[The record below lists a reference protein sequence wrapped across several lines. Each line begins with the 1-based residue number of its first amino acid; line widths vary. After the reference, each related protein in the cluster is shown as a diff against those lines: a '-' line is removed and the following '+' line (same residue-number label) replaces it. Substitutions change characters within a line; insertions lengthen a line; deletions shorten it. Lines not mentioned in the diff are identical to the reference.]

1 MTFLHKLAQRL
12 ARLKSIFGMALIV
25 AVACEQP
32 LKLTDPSGS
41 GSLARI
47 QVSPKNLT
55 TLTNQ
60 VTQFVAI
67 GLTATGDTAP
77 VAINW
82 SATGGSIVDTNSNGG
97 RHYGRYKSPSQPGRY
112 SVTIHS
118 VPAAVVD
125 SAVVMVSAVP
135 VASVALSPAAASLSV
150 GQLVQL
156 TATAQDST
164 GAPLAGRV
172 VTWTSSNGAVARVS
186 ADGLVTGAAPG
197 SATITAASEGK
208 GSTATITVT
217 QAQATL
223 VRITLAPDTATVSV
237 GKTRQFSVSGKYS
250 DSSSALVSATFT
262 ATGGTISTNGLYTA
276 GQAAGTFSVIATSA
290 NLADTSTVAVVRSP
304 VASVAVNPVL
314 DTVPVGQTLQLT
326 ATPTDAAGNTLSGR
340 VVTWASSNAAVA
352 TVSGSG
358 LLTAVAPGS
367 VVITATSEGVNGTSN
382 ILVAVVVAATVQVT
396 PSSGVVSTGATRQL
410 SATARDAGGN
420 LLTGHLVAW
429 TSLNPAI
436 ATVNASGLVTGV
448 APGTATIQAVVDTAR
463 GTATVAVS
471 TASGTT
477 PWIEEDFSTYTSAA
491 NMLADPRGI
500 YSVAED
506 ENPSRISLDQST
518 GYGASNR
525 SMRYDYVNVGCT
537 SQTVGRNMTLPYAVK
552 ELWAEFYVKFSI
564 GFTSQNPLGCATPPD
579 YKFIFG
585 RLNEPVGRFAV
596 RWGSQS
602 PPSITVEAGPNVDLY
617 TYEPIA
623 PYSDGQWHRVRV
635 HWKAG
640 PSGTATTVIQ
650 TWVDGKLIYDRSD
663 FVMNGSSPQI
673 YGLALGRN
681 LDQGLPN
688 VTMSLWW
695 GLVRV
700 WNASPGW

>member
-1 MTFLHKLAQRL
+1 
-12 ARLKSIFGMALIV
+12 GVV
-25 AVACEQP
+25 A
-32 LKLTDPSGS
+32 
-41 GSLARI
+41 
-47 QVSPKNLT
+47 
-55 TLTNQ
+55 
-60 VTQFVAI
+60 
-67 GLTATGDTAP
+67 
-77 VAINW
+77 
-82 SATGGSIVDTNSNGG
+82 
-97 RHYGRYKSPSQPGRY
+97 
-112 SVTIHS
+112 
-118 VPAAVVD
+118 
-125 SAVVMVSAVP
+125 
-135 VASVALSPAAASLSV
+135 
-150 GQLVQL
+150 
-156 TATAQDST
+156 
-164 GAPLAGRV
+164 
-172 VTWTSSNGAVARVS
+172 WTSSSGAVARVS

-197 SATITAASEGK
+197 SARITAASEGK

-491 NMLADPRGI
+491 
-500 YSVAED
+500 
-506 ENPSRISLDQST
+506 
-518 GYGASNR
+518 
-525 SMRYDYVNVGCT
+525 
-537 SQTVGRNMTLPYAVK
+537 
-552 ELWAEFYVKFSI
+552 
-564 GFTSQNPLGCATPPD
+564 
-579 YKFIFG
+579 
-585 RLNEPVGRFAV
+585 
-596 RWGSQS
+596 
-602 PPSITVEAGPNVDLY
+602 
-617 TYEPIA
+617 
-623 PYSDGQWHRVRV
+623 
-635 HWKAG
+635 
-640 PSGTATTVIQ
+640 
-650 TWVDGKLIYDRSD
+650 
-663 FVMNGSSPQI
+663 
-673 YGLALGRN
+673 
-681 LDQGLPN
+681 
-688 VTMSLWW
+688 
-695 GLVRV
+695 
-700 WNASPGW
+700 